1 MYYATDDL
9 IGTTTALAA
18 LICDRDF
25 RILSSRWAAV
35 DASITAQ
42 AYTGTFGPPFEVQFE
57 G

>member
-9 IGTTTALAA
+9 IGTTTAVAA

-42 AYTGTFGPPFEVQFE
+42 AYTGTFRPPFEVQFE